1 MSQVSFRTL
10 RQSTRQQAAV
20 RRSPRRTPSQRVGPP
35 SILRSGQQRNNI
47 RRVMFTATCTSQPF
61 HHTLAP
67 DSVLVAYEEEVL
79 ELELPHVEVEAQEEE
94 EGVQFEDAGH
104 VPEESVEQR
113 KRTAMGREVAALS
126 SNLGVYWSQA
136 THRRLR
142 RSRRSTK
149 APERFVPTF

>member
-1 MSQVSFRTL
+1 
-10 RQSTRQQAAV
+10 
-20 RRSPRRTPSQRVGPP
+20 
-35 SILRSGQQRNNI
+35 
-47 RRVMFTATCTSQPF
+47 MFTATCTAQPF

-67 DSVLVAYEEEVL
+67 ESVLVAYEEEVQ
-79 ELELPHVEVEAQEEE
+79 ELELPHVEEAQEEE

-136 THRRLR
+136 APRRLR